1 MMEMEDNLAM
11 SMRKA
16 ESQMKQN
23 ISKYWQPMRPIGEFI
38 ILLLANTFLTHDY
51 EYCLRI
57 GTSDF
62 TIWSVS
68 NIFRGNLVRYVSI
81 ASAKLFEHAMREQ
94 DDNFVDHVD
103 FLYQSLTCA
112 EKALDIYEAKHIP
125 LENSLRHQ
133 ISNLPYSEHQCPYGM
148 ALSNFTLAYLYDKF
162 SQALSDERVSQI
174 EKYENLCFG
183 EERGAKS
190 KANEHYALAFE
201 LFKNQNH
208 IFGAY
213 LSKKGELDTYT
224 SYDDDDDNEDLDKLK
239 IDAYKWQEKFSKY
252 QAKNGVENS
261 NYIIREQG
269 EEISLMAEIVFAQ
282 HNDKFNHEHLAKANA
297 IIMQERQ
304 RSNWESCLAKIRRQ
318 QWHTHTD
325 KTIQDIIINHFIH
338 LAAQLRFGCL
348 LREEREYLLSQVEL
362 SFLRNQEKAIQ
373 FFYFSLF
380 SQINLL
386 LK

>member
-1 MMEMEDNLAM
+1 
-11 SMRKA
+11 
-16 ESQMKQN
+16 
-23 ISKYWQPMRPIGEFI
+23 MRPIGEFI

-57 GTSDF
+57 GTTDF

-68 NIFRGNLVRYVSI
+68 NIFRGNLVRFVSV

-103 FLYQSLTCA
+103 FLYQALTCA

-125 LENSLRHQ
+125 LETSLRHQ
-133 ISNLPYSEHQCPYGM
+133 ISNLPYSEHQSPYGM
-148 ALSNFTLAYLYDKF
+148 ALCNFTLAYLYDKF

-174 EKYENLCFG
+174 EKYESLCFG

-190 KANEHYALAFE
+190 KANEHYAIAFE

-213 LSKKGELDTYT
+213 LSKKGEFETYT
-224 SYDDDDDNEDLDKLK
+224 SYDDDDDNEDLEQLK
-239 IDAYKWQEKFSKY
+239 IDQFKWQEKFTKY
-252 QAKNGVENS
+252 QNKYGAENS

-282 HNDKFNHEHLAKANA
+282 HYDKLNHEHLAKANA
-297 IIMQERQ
+297 IVMQERQ
-304 RSNWESCLAKIRRQ
+304 RSNC
-318 QWHTHTD
+318 
-325 KTIQDIIINHFIH
+325 
-338 LAAQLRFGCL
+338 
-348 LREEREYLLSQVEL
+348 
-362 SFLRNQEKAIQ
+362 
-373 FFYFSLF
+373 
-380 SQINLL
+380 
-386 LK
+386 